1 MYWLSCTAALLGDT
15 DYSKYVDLRDTY
27 ELATVGK
34 FREIQNKTDKAGAAA
49 DLQAANEELAV
60 FALKAMTEMLGRMV
74 ISGSNRMKLRYDFN
88 D

>member
-1 MYWLSCTAALLGDT
+1 MKS
-15 DYSKYVDLRDTY
+15 
-27 ELATVGK
+27 
-34 FREIQNKTDKAGAAA
+34 DKAGAAA
-49 DLQAANEELAV
+49 DLQAANEELAA